1 MKISRYITG
10 PIQVNTYLVYDETT
24 LKGFLVDPGDY
35 APVITEEIRRKNI
48 DLRYIILTHGH
59 GDHISGVEGFRKD
72 FPQAPVVAYSEERE
86 LLMDGIRN
94 SSEEMFG
101 RPVTV
106 DADLWVKNGD
116 TLQVG
121 TMQLTCFH
129 TPGHTKGSMCIY
141 LPGQPGCCFS
151 GDTIFR
157 FSVGRTDLY
166 GGDFQALLASI
177 RNVIFQLPDDTV
189 LLPGHMDI
197 STVGEEKRGN
207 PFV

>member
-59 GDHISGVEGFRKD
+59 GDHIGGVEGFRKD

-129 TPGHTKGSMCIY
+129 TPGHTKGGMCIY

>member
-59 GDHISGVEGFRKD
+59 GDHIGGVEGFRKD

-141 LPGQPGCCFS
+141 LPCQPGCCFS

>member
-59 GDHISGVEGFRKD
+59 GDHIGGVEGFRKD

-106 DADLWVKNGD
+106 DAELWVKNGD

>member
-59 GDHISGVEGFRKD
+59 GDHIGGVEGFRKD

>member
-59 GDHISGVEGFRKD
+59 GDHIGGVEGFRKD

-166 GGDFQALLASI
+166 GGDFQALLTSI